1 MVFLWLFLIASA
13 LEEPI
18 AMREKKSDRAFSGK
32 YLYEEREGIY
42 ACSECKAPLF
52 SSEDKYD
59 SGAGWPSF
67 RGPIQPK
74 AVYYLEDWE
83 LSFKR
88 YEVLCRG
95 CNSSLGHVFHD
106 GPPPKNLRYCI
117 QSSALEF
124 RDSFK
129 AMSSSSPRG
138 LNQGDKRN
146 FTAKKWEAGK

>member
-1 MVFLWLFLIASA
+1 MGFLWLFLVTSVFE
-13 LEEPI
+13 LR
-18 AMREKKSDRAFSGK
+18 MVCDRAFSGK

-42 ACSECKAPLF
+42 ACAACKAPLF
-52 SSEDKYD
+52 SSEDKYN

-88 YEVLCRG
+88 YGVLCRA
-95 CNSSLGHVFHD
+95 CHSHLGHVFND

-117 QSSALEF
+117 QSGALAF

-129 AMSSSSPRG
+129 ETSSFSPSG
-138 LNQGDKRN
+138 LNQGDNRN
-146 FTAKKWEAGK
+146 LTAKNREAGR